1 MAGFGSGTDFFD
13 IPTLITNTGLK
24 FIESSTTPA
33 SVSVEHAMD
42 EDGIIVG
49 QGDYE
54 GGPATAIECVY
65 DLLSGTLD
73 LADLY
78 IGYQLLSDPKV
89 VAVSMEISTSNGA
102 WPRLTVSGFTGVT
115 NETTMPQFVLDTITI
130 NALRQAQGFD
140 FTVDAA
146 CRLTSSSYSIS
157 GEFHHALDAD
167 GDVGAMAMTGCTAE
181 ISGEA
186 VEISGIV
193 AWTPDAAFTET
204 QAPGADNANI
214 AWGTASFAASKFIVA
229 TV

>member
-24 FIESSTTPA
+24 FIKSNTTPA

-42 EDGIIVG
+42 EAGIIVG

-65 DLLSGTLD
+65 DLLSGTL
-73 LADLY
+73 AMGSLY
-78 IGYQLLSDPKV
+78 LGYQLLSDPKV
-89 VAVSMEISTSNGA
+89 VAVSMEIATSNGA

-115 NETTMPQFVLDTITI
+115 NETTMPTFTLDTVTI
-130 NALRQAQGFD
+130 NALRQAQVID
-140 FTVDAA
+140 FAVGAD

-181 ISGEA
+181 ISGDG
-186 VEISGIV
+186 VEIADIV
-193 AWTPDAAFTET
+193 SWTPGATWTEV
-204 QAPGADNANI
+204 QAPGVDSANI
-214 AWGTASFAASKFIVA
+214 SWATASFSATKFVA
-229 TV
+229 ET